1 MTLRATAAE
10 APQRVSRVA
19 VRETSYHAGRSD
31 GMRTFTPLQF
41 ALFAATAILALAAL
55 MAAGMA
61 FGFALAGALVLAVL
75 LLIAWMVAG
84 FLLRAAWPRS
94 APLAAKRRPVF
105 ASKASRP

>member
-1 MTLRATAAE
+1 
-10 APQRVSRVA
+10 
-19 VRETSYHAGRSD
+19 
-31 GMRTFTPLQF
+31 MRTFTPLQF
-41 ALFAATAILALAAL
+41 ALFVATAVVALAAL

-84 FLLRAAWPRS
+84 VLLRAARPRS
-94 APLAAKRRPVF
+94 APLTDKRPSVF

>member
-1 MTLRATAAE
+1 
-10 APQRVSRVA
+10 
-19 VRETSYHAGRSD
+19 
-31 GMRTFTPLQF
+31 MRTFTPLQF

-84 FLLRAAWPRS
+84 FLGRAARPQPMPLDTKHRS
-94 APLAAKRRPVF
+94 VF